1 MISHSHWPPVALW
14 YGKAERI
21 SPMTTPVRI
30 YGDARSG
37 NCLKVKWTADHL
49 AIPYDWHNVDVVKGE
64 TRTEDFLAINP
75 AGQVPCLERPD
86 GRILAQSNA
95 IIFHL
100 ARGSALIP
108 EDDFDQA
115 KMLEWMFW
123 EQYSHEPFIAVRR
136 FRKSMQNLSDDEIDP
151 ELMAKGRRAL
161 GVMEM
166 RLLSRDFIVR
176 DQVSLADI
184 ALVAYTRVA
193 DEGGFDLDEF
203 HGVRAWVARVENE
216 LGIDPD
222 EGRVSPV
229 L

>member
-1 MISHSHWPPVALW
+1 
-14 YGKAERI
+14 
-21 SPMTTPVRI
+21 MTQPVRI
-30 YGDARSG
+30 YGDRRSG
-37 NCLKVKWTADHL
+37 NCLKVKWTADRL
-49 AIPYDWHNVDVVKGE
+49 AIPYDWHEVDVVKGE

-75 AGQVPCLERPD
+75 AGQVPCLERDD

-95 IIFHL
+95 IIVHL
-100 ARGSALIP
+100 ARGSDLIP
-108 EDDFDQA
+108 EDAFDHA

-136 FRKSMQNLSDDEIDP
+136 FQKAFMNMPEEAIDP
-151 ELMAKGRRAL
+151 QLMAKGRRAL

-176 DQVSLADI
+176 DQLTLADI

-203 HGVRAWVARVENE
+203 LGVRGWIARVESE
-216 LGIDPD
+216 LELDYD
-222 EGRVSPV
+222 EGRVSV
-229 L
+229 LA

>member
-1 MISHSHWPPVALW
+1 MAQ
-14 YGKAERI
+14 
-21 SPMTTPVRI
+21 PVRI
-30 YGDARSG
+30 YGDRQSG
-37 NCLKVKWTADHL
+37 NCLKVKWTADYL
-49 AIPYDWHNVDVVKGE
+49 GIDYDWHDVDVVKGE
-64 TRTEDFLAINP
+64 TRTDDFLAINP
-75 AGQVPCLERPD
+75 AGQVPCLERED

-100 ARGSALIP
+100 ARGSKLIP
-108 EDDFDQA
+108 EDEFDQS

-136 FRKSMQNLSDDEIDP
+136 FRKAFLHLTDDEVDP
-151 ELMAKGRRAL
+151 DLMAKGRRAL

-166 RLLSRDFIVR
+166 RLLSREFMVR
-176 DQVSLADI
+176 DTLTLADI

-203 HGVRAWVARVENE
+203 LGVRAWVARVEQE

-222 EGRVSPV
+222 EGRV
-229 L
+229 LMQG

>member
-1 MISHSHWPPVALW
+1 MSQ
-14 YGKAERI
+14 
-21 SPMTTPVRI
+21 PVRI
-30 YGDARSG
+30 YGDRRSG
-37 NCLKVKWTADHL
+37 NCLKVKWTADYL
-49 AIPYDWHNVDVVKGE
+49 GLDYDWHEIDVVKGE
-64 TRTEDFLAINP
+64 TRSDDFLAINP
-75 AGQVPCLERPD
+75 AGQVPCLERSD

-136 FRKSMQNLSDDEIDP
+136 FRKAFMNTPDEEIEPD
-151 ELMAKGRRAL
+151 LMAKGRRAL

-176 DQVSLADI
+176 DQVTLADI

-203 HGVRAWVARVENE
+203 LGVRAWVARVEQE
-216 LGIDPD
+216 IGIDMD
-222 EGRVSPV
+222 DGRMSP
-229 L
+229 LG

>member
-1 MISHSHWPPVALW
+1 MSQ
-14 YGKAERI
+14 
-21 SPMTTPVRI
+21 PVRI
-30 YGDARSG
+30 YGDRRSG
-37 NCLKVKWTADHL
+37 NCLKVKWTADYL
-49 AIPYDWHNVDVVKGE
+49 GLDYDWHEIDVVKGE
-64 TRTEDFLAINP
+64 TRSDDFLAINP
-75 AGQVPCLERPD
+75 AGQVPCLERSD

-108 EDDFDQA
+108 DDEFDQA

-136 FRKSMQNLSDDEIDP
+136 FRRAFMNTPDEEIDP
-151 ELMAKGRRAL
+151 DLMAKGRWAL

-176 DQVSLADI
+176 DQVTLADI

-203 HGVRAWVARVENE
+203 LGVRSWVARVEQE
-216 LGIDPD
+216 IGIDMD
-222 EGRVSPV
+222 DGRMSP
-229 L
+229 LG

>member
-1 MISHSHWPPVALW
+1 MNQ
-14 YGKAERI
+14 
-21 SPMTTPVRI
+21 PVRI
-30 YGDARSG
+30 YGDQRSG
-37 NCLKVKWTADHL
+37 NCLKVKWTADRL
-49 AIPYDWHNVDVVKGE
+49 GLSYEWHEVDVAKGE

-75 AGQVPCLERPD
+75 AGQVPCLERED

-100 ARGSALIP
+100 AGGSDLIP
-108 EDDFDQA
+108 DDAFDQA

-136 FRKSMQNLSDDEIDP
+136 FQKAFQNMSDDTIDP
-151 ELMAKGRRAL
+151 QLMAKGRRAL

-176 DQVSLADI
+176 DTLTLADI

-203 HGVRAWVARVENE
+203 LGVRSWIARVENE
-216 LGIDPD
+216 LELDYD
-222 EGRVSPV
+222 EGRVTA
-229 L
+229 LA

>member
-1 MISHSHWPPVALW
+1 MSQ
-14 YGKAERI
+14 
-21 SPMTTPVRI
+21 PVRI
-30 YGDARSG
+30 YGDRRSG
-37 NCLKVKWTADHL
+37 NCLKVKWTADYL
-49 AIPYDWHNVDVVKGE
+49 GVDFEWIDVDVVKGE
-64 TRTEDFLAINP
+64 TRSEDFLAINP
-75 AGQVPCLERPD
+75 AGQVPCLERGD

-100 ARGSALIP
+100 ARNSKLVP

-136 FRKSMQNLSDDEIDP
+136 FRKAFLNLGDDELDP
-151 ELMAKGRRAL
+151 DLMAKGRRAL

-166 RLLSRDFIVR
+166 RLLSREFIVG
-176 DQVSLADI
+176 DALSLADI
-184 ALVAYTRVA
+184 ALVAYTRLA

-203 HGVRAWVARVENE
+203 LGVRGWIARVEQE

-222 EGRVSPV
+222 EGRVTP
-229 L
+229 LG

>member
-1 MISHSHWPPVALW
+1 MSQ
-14 YGKAERI
+14 
-21 SPMTTPVRI
+21 PVRI
-30 YGDARSG
+30 YGDRRSG
-37 NCLKVKWTADHL
+37 NCLKVKWTADYL
-49 AIPYDWHNVDVVKGE
+49 GVDYDWHEIDVVKGE
-64 TRTEDFLAINP
+64 TRTDDFLAINP
-75 AGQVPCLERPD
+75 AGQVPCLERSD

-108 EDDFDQA
+108 DDAFDQA

-136 FRKSMQNLSDDEIDP
+136 FRKVFQHLSDDEIDP

-166 RLLSRDFIVR
+166 RLLSRDFIVADR
-176 DQVSLADI
+176 VTLADI
-184 ALVAYTRVA
+184 ALVAYTRMA

-203 HGVRAWVARVENE
+203 LGVRGWVARVEQE
-216 LGIDPD
+216 IGIDMD
-222 EGRVSPV
+222 DGRVIP
-229 L
+229 LG

>member
-1 MISHSHWPPVALW
+1 MLA
-14 YGKAERI
+14 
-21 SPMTTPVRI
+21 PVRI
-30 YGDARSG
+30 YGDQRSG

-49 AIPYDWHNVDVVKGE
+49 GIPYEWHEVDVLKGQ

-100 ARGSALIP
+100 ARGSKLIP
-108 EDDFDQA
+108 SDDFDQA

-136 FRKSMQNLSDDEIDP
+136 FRKAFQNLSDDEIDP

-166 RLLSRDFIVR
+166 RLLSRDFMVR
-176 DQVSLADI
+176 NHVTLADI

-203 HGVRAWVARVENE
+203 LGVRAWVARVENE

-222 EGRVSPV
+222 AGRVSPV

>member
-1 MISHSHWPPVALW
+1 
-14 YGKAERI
+14 
-21 SPMTTPVRI
+21 MTSPVRI
-30 YGDARSG
+30 YGDTRSG

-49 AIPYDWHNVDVVKGE
+49 AIPYEWHDVDVLKGE

-100 ARGSALIP
+100 ARDSKLVP
-108 EDDFDQA
+108 QDDFDQA

-136 FRKSMQNLSDDEIDP
+136 FRRAFLNLADDEINPD
-151 ELMAKGRRAL
+151 LMAKGRRAL

-166 RLLSRDFIVR
+166 RLLSRDFIVG
-176 DQVSLADI
+176 DGLTLADI

-203 HGVRAWVARVENE
+203 LGVRAWIARVENE
-216 LGIDPD
+216 LEIDPE
-222 EGRVSPV
+222 EGRVNP
-229 L
+229 LA